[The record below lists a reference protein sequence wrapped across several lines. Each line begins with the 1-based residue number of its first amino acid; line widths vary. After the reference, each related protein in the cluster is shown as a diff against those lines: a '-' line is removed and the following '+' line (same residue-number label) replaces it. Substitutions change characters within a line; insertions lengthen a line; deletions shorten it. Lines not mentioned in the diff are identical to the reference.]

1 MKRVIFH
8 LSDVRFEKVKE
19 TDVEDKN
26 YDLEM
31 DVEK

>member
-1 MKRVIFH
+1 MKQVIFH
-8 LSDVRFEKVKE
+8 LSDVSLETVKE